1 MRVSKNKLNRW
12 RGLAAAVFAAVIIGT
27 WCLGHRLSPAGAT
40 ALCAWFSVWS
50 GMFWAFAAALP
61 PRRRRLAQGL
71 NFLAACCA
79 SAAGIGLVQ

>member
-1 MRVSKNKLNRW
+1 
-12 RGLAAAVFAAVIIGT
+12 
-27 WCLGHRLSPAGAT
+27 
-40 ALCAWFSVWS
+40 
-50 GMFWAFAAALP
+50 MFWAFAAALP